1 MKLPQSLQLIKE
13 YLEEKKQ
20 VDINIKECNC
30 IVADIERNILMLI
43 PEDDSFFTDKGFN
56 KNDAIDL
63 KISKKNYPAVIK
75 ELYSKYCYVEVSC
88 KNIQIKINTR
98 VKIIDSLDTSFLI
111 KNMLTA
117 YSKIFKKSKNKRL
130 KEFFIKLYSYEKL
143 DSPIKLKSFEINPP
157 TRKKIDSFFNL
168 NLDDAQK
175 ELVSSSLN
183 LISDENGLFYLGF
196 GPPGCGKT
204 ATITEIALHFLKQNK
219 KLLITSFTNVAVDNV
234 IERLI
239 ELESKIPN
247 IMNKIIRVGSQ
258 KNIRIPK
265 VLEVSLQKK
274 LLGSISG
281 KEELINNSIIVGAT
295 LDMLGTSVFDN
306 IKEFDLMIVDEASM
320 VETPKLLMGL
330 SRCKKFVLIGDPC
343 QLTPFLDMNNRQHP
357 KYESFKKLIENP
369 FFNLLMD
376 SLSKS
381 DNNDFHTQLIYHYR
395 SPEQIIRFSNEKFYK
410 NKLVCKTS
418 EKNIKKFDDL
428 FINYLKENDCNFIK
442 KIFNPNNKVIL
453 IDTTNISNF
462 TGEYLNCCEYIGE
475 SGFRSY
481 CNTANAALDL
491 IVLFHFL
498 NIFYKNLGFKKDY
511 RLKIGI
517 ISPFNYQVDLLE
529 KFIFE
534 HPEYDPF
541 FKDNYLDNN
550 PVSLLFRF
558 VETLNLKDDLEIGTV
573 NKYQG
578 REKDIIIYDLTYWN
592 NDISKQYHPA
602 LKDVNKLN
610 VALTRAKS
618 KLIILGSFY
627 KTGIKIINELH
638 DEKYVT
644 FNPSYNSKEKIDV
657 LLKPIVKDYLDIYN
671 KLKLIQYKILKNK
684 LLIQKKGTSVS
695 TKKFFSQEETI
706 QDIVNI
712 IKRKYINYDE
722 KIIEEKVREKIEIL
736 TESFFNKY
744 PQKIDTLVEMK
755 KFNHYLDFE
764 IQNDIEIENEI
775 FLKFGNLKEILDLK
789 ILKNLQVFLENKIK
803 GVNKD
808 TYLYEGIERTIKT
821 VKIKISINKSKIKAF
836 RSLKNFYIRYQ

>member
-1 MKLPQSLQLIKE
+1 MKLPQTLLLIKE
-13 YLEEKKQ
+13 YLKEKKN

-30 IVADIERNILMLI
+30 IVTDIEKNILMLI
-43 PEDDSFFTDKGFN
+43 PEDNSFFTDKGFN

-63 KISKKNYPAVIK
+63 KISKKKYPAIIK
-75 ELYSKYCYVEVSC
+75 ELYSKYCYVEVSS
-88 KNIQIKINTR
+88 KKIQIKINTS
-98 VKIIDSLDTSFLI
+98 VKIVDSLDTSFLI
-111 KNMLTA
+111 RNMLTA

-130 KEFFIKLYSYEKL
+130 KEFFIKLYSDEKL
-143 DSPIKLKSFEINPP
+143 DTPIKLKSFEINPP
-157 TRKKIDSFFNL
+157 TRKRIDSFFNL

-175 ELVSSSLN
+175 ELVNSSLN
-183 LISDENGLFYLGF
+183 LISDENSLFYLGF

-219 KLLITSFTNVAVDNV
+219 RLLITSFTNVAVDNV

-281 KEELINNSIIVGAT
+281 RDELINNSNVVGAT
-295 LDMLGTSVFDN
+295 LDMLGTSIFDN

-330 SRCKKFVLIGDPC
+330 CRCKKFVLIGDPC

-357 KYESFKKLIENP
+357 KYESFKELIEKP

-376 SLSKS
+376 SLFKS

-428 FINYLKENDCNFIK
+428 FINYLKENDCEFIK
-442 KIFNPNNKVIL
+442 KIFDPNNKVIL
-453 IDTTNISNF
+453 IDTSNISNF
-462 TGEYLNCCEYIGE
+462 TGEHLNCCEYIGE

-498 NIFYKNLGFKKDY
+498 NIFYKNIGFKKDY
-511 RLKIGI
+511 RFKIGI

-534 HPEYDPF
+534 YPEYDPF

-578 REKDIIIYDLTYWN
+578 REKDIIIYNLTYWN
-592 NDISKQYHPA
+592 KDTSKQYHPA
-602 LKDVNKLN
+602 LRDVNKLN

-644 FNPSYNSKEKIDV
+644 FNPAYDSKEKIDV
-657 LLKPIVKDYLDIYN
+657 LLKPIVKDYIDIYT
-671 KLKLIQYKILKNK
+671 KLKLIQNKIIKNK
-684 LLIQKKGTSVS
+684 SFVHPKSLSLS

-706 QDIVNI
+706 QDIVNV
-712 IKRKYINYDE
+712 IKRKYTNFDE
-722 KIIEEKVREKIEIL
+722 KIIEKKVREKIEIL
-736 TESFFNKY
+736 TESYFNNY
-744 PQKIDTLVEMK
+744 PQKINTLVEMK
-755 KFNHYLDFE
+755 RFKHYLDFE
-764 IQNDIEIENEI
+764 IQDDVVIENEI
-775 FLKFGNLKEILDLK
+775 LLKFGNIKEIVDIL
-789 ILKNLQVFLENKIK
+789 ILKNLQEFLENKMK
-803 GVNKD
+803 YVDKD
-808 TYLYEGIERTIKT
+808 TYLYKGLARSIQT
-821 VKIKISINKSKIKAF
+821 VKMKISVNKSKIKAF
-836 RSLKNFYIRYQ
+836 KSLKNFYIRYQ